1 MSTKPKAARFF
12 LRRVERPGPAAQAA
26 SGDMPFADNDD
37 GFGSQDF
44 RPAQTQPSQTQPSQT
59 QPSPRPPADPAAD
72 EAAIAALAAE
82 GLTGRQL
89 RRARLLAQKHGIEFK
104 SDLHA
109 VLLLRQAGIDAF
121 AQDSADG
128 VPTGAGAP
136 HLSAVPNPSI
146 PPAEDGG
153 RALTRLPGDR
163 ANLPAKA
170 RPIALPSTETRTDT
184 SQFTEIQ
191 RIQQD
196 ITRRRRRQA
205 LMLFARLFVFVFLPT
220 LFAGYY
226 FYRIA
231 TPVYATYSEF
241 VIQSAEPKSQGGG
254 GLGSM
259 LSGTGLASSQDAN
272 AVQGYLQSREA
283 MLRLEDDVGFREH
296 FQKANIDPLQRL
308 EQDATLEQS
317 YDVYSRFV
325 KISHDPTEGLIRLEV
340 MAMDPQTAAAWAN
353 QLIKYAEEQVDQL
366 TKRMRDNQMN
376 DAKTGYDD
384 AQAKLSEAQQTLI
397 ALQEKFQILNTT
409 AEINLITQQIAALDG
424 QLLQE
429 RLSLAQMEANTN
441 PNAARMDPVKQRI
454 ATLEEQI
461 DILRNQMT
469 EAAPGATS
477 LAEVQGQLLI
487 AQADVETR
495 QMILAQALQ
504 SMETA
509 RVEAGRQVRYLSVS
523 VSPTAPDEPAYP
535 RAFEN
540 TLVTML
546 ILLGIYLLISMTT
559 AILREQVS
567 A

>member
-12 LRRVERPGPAAQAA
+12 LHRVERPAPVELVAADA
-26 SGDMPFADNDD
+26 MPFATSDD
-37 GFGSQDF
+37 GFGDQDF
-44 RPAQTQPSQTQPSQT
+44 RPALSQGTAPG
-59 QPSPRPPADPAAD
+59 DPAAD
-72 EAAIAALAAE
+72 EAAIAAIAAE

-89 RRARLLAQKHGIEFK
+89 RRARLMAQKHGFAFS

-109 VLLLRQAGIDAF
+109 VLLMRRAGIDPF
-121 AQDSADG
+121 AQDPAEAVSSGSGGPAHPAG
-128 VPTGAGAP
+128 VPGAASP
-136 HLSAVPNPSI
+136 AAVEP
-146 PPAEDGG
+146 G
-153 RALTRLPGDR
+153 RSLTRLPGDR

-170 RPIALPSTETRTDT
+170 RPITLPSTETRAD
-184 SQFTEIQ
+184 QFQFSEIQ

-196 ITRRRRRQA
+196 ITRRRRRQV
-205 LMLFARLFVFVFLPT
+205 LLLFTRLFVFVLLPT
-220 LFAGYY
+220 LLAGYY

-241 VIQSAEPKSQGGG
+241 VIQSAEPQSKSPG
-254 GLGSM
+254 GLGGL
-259 LSGTGLASSQDAN
+259 LSGTGFASSQDAN

-296 FQKANIDPLQRL
+296 FQNPAIDPLQRL
-308 EQDATLEQS
+308 EPNATLEET
-317 YDVYSRFV
+317 YDIYSRFV
-325 KISHDPTEGLIRLEV
+325 KISHDPSEGLIRMEV

-366 TKRMRDNQMN
+366 TKRMRDNQME
-376 DAKTGYDD
+376 DAKTGYDE
-384 AQAKLSEAQQTLI
+384 AQAQLSEAQQRLI
-397 ALQEKFQILNTT
+397 TLQEKFQVLNST

-454 ATLEEQI
+454 STLESQI
-461 DILRNQMT
+461 EDLRNQMT
-469 EAAPGATS
+469 EAAPGSSS

-495 QMILAQALQ
+495 QTILAQALQ

-509 RVEAGRQVRYLSVS
+509 RVEAGRQVRYLLVS

-540 TLVTML
+540 TLVTLL